1 MPTQSSGYKPVLIED
16 IDAVQ
21 GAIIQLEVGF
31 TLQNKDK
38 SFLQELSQKDLVK
51 LDFIYNSDVM

>member
-38 SFLQELSQKDLVK
+38 SCLQERSQKDLVK
-51 LDFIYNSDVM
+51 LDLKYNCDLL